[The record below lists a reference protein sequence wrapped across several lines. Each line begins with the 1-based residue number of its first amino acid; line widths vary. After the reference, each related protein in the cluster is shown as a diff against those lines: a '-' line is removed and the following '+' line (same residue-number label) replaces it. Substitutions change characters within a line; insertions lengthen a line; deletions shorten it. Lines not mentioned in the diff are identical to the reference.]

1 MFEALNLREEA
12 VRAEEEAIREQ
23 VRQLPDDQRAAFFHR
38 YNKELR
44 DPDTYAVLNWLFL
57 AGLHHFYLGR
67 VQRGLVNLV
76 AMVVGLVLL
85 VIGIGFG
92 GLVIL
97 VVLLVELPAL
107 FRSQVIVM
115 DYNNRLARTLLAGKS
130 S

>member
-23 VRQLPDDQRAAFFHR
+23 VRQLPDDQRAAFFHH

-67 VQRGLVNLV
+67 FQRGLVNLV

-85 VIGIGFG
+85 LIGIGFG